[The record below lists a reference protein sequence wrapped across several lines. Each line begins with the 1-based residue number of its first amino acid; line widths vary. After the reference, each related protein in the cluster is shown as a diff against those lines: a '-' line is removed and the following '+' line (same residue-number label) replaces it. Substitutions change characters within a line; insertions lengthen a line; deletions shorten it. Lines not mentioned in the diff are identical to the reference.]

1 MKNNSYVTCI
11 ALQNPIIRLVI
22 YMKLTITLITICSLV
37 LSGKEVYAQ
46 KERVT
51 LNVTAT
57 SISDILKAIEK
68 QTPYLFFY
76 NHKEISAEEKRTLSL
91 RNEPLNQALAELFAG
106 TQISYKVV
114 DHHIVLSPLSQLN
127 SLGKVLQSAVSGT
140 VQADGVPLAG
150 VNVAVKGTNISTVTD
165 QNGRYQIE
173 SVQQGAT
180 LVFTYVGYIAQ
191 EVAVGATPVIDIT
204 LQEDVQ
210 LLDDVVVIGY
220 GTAKKRD
227 LTGAVSSIKA
237 AELASQGP
245 RNVED
250 LLRAN
255 APGLNVGVG
264 TDAKAEASLSIR
276 GNGTLTASNSPLI
289 VLDNVIYEGVLAD
302 INPNDIATI
311 DILKDASAAA
321 VYGSR
326 SSNGVIVVTTKRGKQ
341 GKPLI
346 NLVSNT
352 GFATSANQPDILD
365 PAGFLKF
372 RQDYNEGRF
381 SDDYLAQYPQM
392 FVNPDELV
400 GLNQLDWYNY
410 DQSTPVAN
418 VTHEQLVTKWLSR
431 LNLTSPEIDNYFSNT
446 ITRWD
451 DLVFQRALQQ
461 DYSLNISNASEYVS
475 QYFSLGY
482 TDREGVITGDRFK
495 NIRARANVES
505 KITSFLTTGVN
516 AQFASRNEGFLKSD
530 WEQMTMISPYG
541 SNNLDDPNSAFQR
554 RPTGLDPINPFYD
567 NLYTHRIDRRQ
578 NVIATLFAR
587 VYLPFGI
594 EYNLNFTPRYE
605 WSEYYNHYS
614 SKGDRWA
621 SIGGSASRQHTKTFS
636 WQLDNILR
644 WRREFADIHN
654 VEVTLLANAE
664 KGQYWSSIANAQGFS
679 PNDLLGF
686 HRLQAGSINTVSS
699 NDTYKTGD
707 ALMGRLFYSLKGRY
721 MLTASIRRDG
731 YSAFGK
737 RNPRAM
743 FPALAL
749 GWTFTDEPFFPAV
762 NWLNYGKLR
771 YSWGENGNREI
782 GQYAALAQMLSGL
795 VPYIDQSG
803 NVYTTSQI
811 YVETMANYDL
821 KWERS
826 ASHNIGLDFGLL
838 NNRVSGSVEGYLA
851 TTHDL
856 LVDRLLPDVTG
867 YGKVTSN
874 LGRLRNKGLEVSLTA
889 GIIQREQLGWN
900 ATANFSLNRRT
911 IKSLYGDMINVVD
924 ASGQVIGQRESN
936 DEVNGWFIG
945 QDPDRIWSYE
955 RAGVW
960 QLGEEAEAAKYGLQP
975 GDFKYID
982 QNGDGLLN
990 NEDKVFQ
997 GYKTPRARL
1006 SLRNDLR
1013 HKGFSLSVM
1022 IYSNLNYYGE
1032 FQRAANSYS
1041 FPDRTSDYAFPRWT
1055 STNPINDYARIGSKN
1070 VGTNWVNKSFVRLE
1084 SVVLSYQFP
1093 AQLLLPYKIQGLQL
1107 SASLQN
1113 AAVFS
1118 PHWTF
1123 WDPENG
1129 SITPRNFNFG
1139 VNITL

>member
-1 MKNNSYVTCI
+1 
-11 ALQNPIIRLVI
+11 
-22 YMKLTITLITICSLV
+22 MKLTITLLMLCSLL
-37 LSGKEVYAQ
+37 LSGKDLYAQ
-46 KERVT
+46 KERIT
-51 LNVTAT
+51 LKVKNASVG
-57 SISDILKAIEK
+57 DILKAIEK

-76 NHKEISAEEKRTLSL
+76 NHREIGAEEHETLSVESERL
-91 RNEPLNQALAELFAG
+91 DLVLEKLFAG
-106 TQISYKVV
+106 KEISYKVV
-114 DHHIVLSPLSQLN
+114 DSHIVLTPSSQLK
-127 SLGKVLQSAVSGT
+127 SVAKILQSAVSGT
-140 VQADGVPLAG
+140 VIGSGEPLTGVS
-150 VNVAVKGTNISTVTD
+150 VSVKGTNISTVTD
-165 QNGRYQIE
+165 QNGRFQIE
-173 SVQQGAT
+173 NVAQGAT
-180 LVFTYVGYIAQ
+180 LLFTYVGYMAQ
-191 EVAVGATPVIDIT
+191 EVRVGSTTVIDVT

-210 LLDDVVVIGY
+210 LLEDVVVIGY

-237 AELASQGP
+237 EDLASQGP
-245 RNVED
+245 RNVQD

-255 APGLNVGVG
+255 APGLNIGVG
-264 TDAKAEASLSIR
+264 TDAKAEATLSIR

-289 VLDNVIYEGVLAD
+289 VLDNVIYEGALTD
-302 INPNDIATI
+302 INPNDIATV

-326 SSNGVIVVTTKRGKQ
+326 SSNGVIVITTKRGKQ

-352 GFATSANQPDILD
+352 GLAQSANQPDILD
-365 PAGFLKF
+365 PEGFLRF

-381 SDDYLAQYPQM
+381 SEEYLAQYPQM
-392 FVNPDELV
+392 FVNPNNLSGIDPLA
-400 GLNQLDWYNY
+400 WYNY
-410 DQSTPVAN
+410 DQSTPVTS
-418 VTHEQLVTKWLSR
+418 VTQEQLVTKWLSR
-431 LNLTSPEIDNYFSNT
+431 LNLTSPEIENYFANR
-446 ITRWD
+446 ITHWD
-451 DLVFQRALQQ
+451 DLIFQTARQQ

-505 KITSFLTTGVN
+505 KITSFLTSGVN
-516 AQFASRNEGFLKSD
+516 MQFASRNEGFLKSD
-530 WEQMTMISPYG
+530 SSQMTMISPYG
-541 SNNLDDPNSAFQR
+541 SNNIGDPNSEFWR

-567 NLYTHRIDRRQ
+567 NLYTDRVDRRQ

-614 SKGDRWA
+614 SHGDRWA
-621 SIGGSASRQHTKTFS
+621 SIGGSAEREHTKTFN

-664 KGQYWSSIANAQGFS
+664 KGQYWSTTAEAQGFS
-679 PNDLLGF
+679 PSDQLGY
-686 HRLQAGSINTVSS
+686 HRLQAGSINKVSS
-699 NDTYKTGD
+699 EDMYRTGD

-737 RNPRAM
+737 RNPRAV

-749 GWTFTDEPFFPAV
+749 GWTFTDESFIPDV
-762 NWLNYGKLR
+762 SWLNYGKLR

-782 GQYAALAQMLSGL
+782 GQYAALAQMASGL

-838 NNRVSGSVEGYLA
+838 SNRVSGSVEAYLA

-867 YGKVTSN
+867 YEKVTSN
-874 LGRLRNKGLEVSLTA
+874 LGKLQNKGLEVSINA
-889 GIIQREQLGWN
+889 GIIQREQFSWN

-911 IKSLYGDMINVVD
+911 IKSLYGDMVDVVD
-924 ASGQVIGQRESN
+924 ASGQVIGQRESD

-997 GYKTPRARL
+997 GYKTPRGRL
-1006 SLRNDLR
+1006 SLRNDLK
-1013 HKGFSLSVM
+1013 HKGFALSVM
-1022 IYSNLNYYGE
+1022 LYSNLNYYGS

-1070 VGTNWVNKSFVRLE
+1070 IGTNWVNKSFVRLE

-1093 AQLLLPYKIQGLQL
+1093 KDLLLPYKIQGLQL
-1107 SASLQN
+1107 SASVQN

-1118 PHWTF
+1118 PRWTF

-1129 SITPRNFNFG
+1129 FITPRNFNFG
-1139 VNITL
+1139 VNIIL

>member
-11 ALQNPIIRLVI
+11 ALQNPIIRLII
-22 YMKLTITLITICSLV
+22 YMKLTIILLIFCSLV
-37 LSGKEVYAQ
+37 LSGKEVHAQ
-46 KERVT
+46 KERIT
-51 LNVTAT
+51 LKVTAT
-57 SISDILKAIEK
+57 PIGDILKSIEK

-76 NHKEISAEEKRTLSL
+76 NHKEISAEEKQTLSIE
-91 RNEPLNQALAELFAG
+91 NERLDYVLDKLFAG
-106 TQISYKVV
+106 RQISYKVV
-114 DHHIVLSPLSQLN
+114 DKHIVLSPSPQLK
-127 SLGKVLQSAVSGT
+127 SIGKILQSPIYGIVRGN
-140 VQADGVPLAG
+140 GEPLAG
-150 VNVAVKGTNISTVTD
+150 VSISVKGTNISTVTD
-165 QNGRYQIE
+165 QNGRYQME
-173 SVQQGAT
+173 SVQEGTT
-180 LVFTYVGYIAQ
+180 LVFSYVGYIAQ
-191 EVAVGATPVIDIT
+191 EVEVGTTAVIDII

-210 LLDDVVVIGY
+210 LLEDVVVIGY
-220 GTAKKRD
+220 GTAKKKD

-237 AELASQGP
+237 EELASQGP
-245 RNVED
+245 RNVQD

-255 APGLNVGVG
+255 APGLNIGVG
-264 TDAKAEASLSIR
+264 TDAKADASLSIR

-289 VLDNVIYEGVLAD
+289 VLDNVIYEGALAD
-302 INPNDIATI
+302 INPNDIATV

-352 GFATSANQPDILD
+352 GFAASANQPDVLD
-365 PAGFLKF
+365 PQGFLKF

-381 SDDYLAQYPQM
+381 SDEYLAQYPQM
-392 FVNPDELV
+392 FVNPNELD
-400 GLNQLDWYNY
+400 GLDQLAWYNY
-410 DQSTPVAN
+410 DQSTPVTS
-418 VTHEQLVTKWLSR
+418 VTDEQLVTKWLSR
-431 LNLTSPEIDNYFSNT
+431 LNLTSPEIDNYFANK
-446 ITRWD
+446 ITKWD

-516 AQFASRNEGFLKSD
+516 AQFASRNEGYLKSN
-530 WEQMTMISPYG
+530 WQQMTMISPYG
-541 SNNLDDPNSAFQR
+541 SNNIDDPNSEFQR

-567 NLYTHRIDRRQ
+567 NLYTDRIDRRQ

-614 SKGDRWA
+614 SEGDNWT
-621 SIGGSASRQHTKTFS
+621 SIGGSASRKHTKTFN

-644 WRREFADIHN
+644 WKREFADVHN

-664 KGQYWSSIANAQGFS
+664 KGQYWTTVANAQGFS
-679 PNDLLGF
+679 PSDLLGY

-699 NDTYKTGD
+699 DDTYKTGD

-737 RNPRAM
+737 RNPRAV
-743 FPALAL
+743 FPAMAL
-749 GWTFTDEPFFPAV
+749 GWTFTEEPFFPHV

-782 GQYAALAQMLSGL
+782 GEYAALAQMASGL
-795 VPYIDQSG
+795 LPYIDQSG

-838 NNRVSGSVEGYLA
+838 NNRISGSVEGYLA

-874 LGRLRNKGLEVSLTA
+874 LGKLRNKGLEVSVNA
-889 GIIQREQLGWN
+889 GIIQREQLSWN
-900 ATANFSLNRRT
+900 ATANFSLNRRK
-911 IKSLYGDMINVVD
+911 IQSLYGDMINIMD
-924 ASGQVIGQRESN
+924 ASGQVIGQRESD

-955 RAGVW
+955 RSGVW
-960 QLGEEAEAAKYGLQP
+960 QLGEETEAAKYGLQP

-997 GYKTPRARL
+997 GYTTPRARL

-1022 IYSNLNYYGE
+1022 LYSNFNYYGKFE
-1032 FQRAANSYS
+1032 RAANSYS

-1055 STNPINDYARIGSKN
+1055 TTNPINDYARIGSKDI
-1070 VGTNWVNKSFVRLE
+1070 GINWVNKSFVRLE
-1084 SVVLSYQFP
+1084 SVVLSYHFP
-1093 AQLLLPYKIQGLQL
+1093 KNLLLPYKIQGLQL

-1118 PHWTF
+1118 PQWTF

>member
-1 MKNNSYVTCI
+1 MKNYSYVTCI
-11 ALQNPIIRLVI
+11 ALRNPIIRLII
-22 YMKLTITLITICSLV
+22 YMKLTLTLMMLCSLV
-37 LSGKEVYAQ
+37 LSGKAVYGQ
-46 KERVT
+46 KDRVT

-57 SISDILKAIEK
+57 SVSDILKAIER

-76 NHKEISAEEKRTLSL
+76 NHKEINAEEKQNLHVENLQLNRVLDKLFSRTHV
-91 RNEPLNQALAELFAG
+91 
-106 TQISYKVV
+106 SYKVV
-114 DHHIVLSPLSQLN
+114 DKHIVLSPAAQL
-127 SLGKVLQSAVSGT
+127 KKLQHAMQMAITGIVTG
-140 VQADGVPLAG
+140 AGEPLAG
-150 VNVAVKGTNISTVTD
+150 VGVAVKGTSTTAVTD
-165 QNGRYQIE
+165 QEGRYRLADVP
-173 SVQQGAT
+173 SGAI
-180 LVFTYVGYIAQ
+180 LVFTYMGFTPKELEVG
-191 EVAVGATPVIDIT
+191 TNPVIDVT
-204 LQEDVQ
+204 LQEDVYQ
-210 LLDDVVVIGY
+210 LEDVVVIGY

-237 AELASQGP
+237 EDMAAQGP
-245 RNVED
+245 RNVQD

-255 APGLNVGVG
+255 APGLNIGVG

-276 GNGTLTASNSPLI
+276 GNGTLTASNNPLI
-289 VLDNVIYEGVLAD
+289 VLDNVIYEGALAD
-302 INPNDIATI
+302 INPNDIATV

-321 VYGSR
+321 VFGSR

-352 GFATSANQPDILD
+352 GLATSANQPDILD

-381 SDDYLAQYPQM
+381 SEDYLARYPQM
-392 FVNPDELV
+392 FVNPGELT
-400 GLNQLDWYNY
+400 GLSQLDWYNY
-410 DQSTPVAN
+410 DQSTPVGSVN
-418 VTHEQLVTKWLSR
+418 DEQLTTKWLSR
-431 LNLTSPEIDNYFSNT
+431 LNLTSPEIENYFANK
-446 ITRWD
+446 ITKWD
-451 DLVFQRALQQ
+451 ELVFQRAFQQ

-475 QYFSLGY
+475 QYFSFGY
-482 TDREGVITGDRFK
+482 TDREGVITGDRYK
-495 NIRARANVES
+495 NLRARANVES
-505 KITSFLTTGVN
+505 KITSFLTTGIN
-516 AQFASRNEGFLKSD
+516 AQFASRNEGFLKSE
-530 WEQMTMISPYG
+530 WSQMTMISPYG
-541 SNNLDDPNSAFQR
+541 SNNIDDPDSEFQR
-554 RPTGLDPINPFYD
+554 RPTGLDPLNPFYD
-567 NLYTHRIDRRQ
+567 NLYTERIDRRQ
-578 NVIATLFAR
+578 NVIATLFAK
-587 VYLPFGI
+587 VYLPLGI

-605 WSEYYNHYS
+605 WSEYYNHFS

-621 SIGGSASRQHTKTFS
+621 SIGGAASRQHSKIFN
-636 WQLDNILR
+636 WQLDNIVR
-644 WRREFADIHN
+644 WKREFAKIHN

-664 KGQYWSSIANAQGFS
+664 KGQYWYTEANAQGFS
-679 PNDLLGF
+679 PNDGLGY

-699 NDTYKTGD
+699 DDTYKTGD
-707 ALMGRLFYSLKGRY
+707 ALMGRLFYSLKNRY

-737 RNPRAM
+737 RNPRAT

-749 GWTFTDEPFFPAV
+749 GWTFTDEPFFPAM

-782 GQYAALAQMLSGL
+782 GQYAALAKMLSGL

-803 NVYTTSQI
+803 NVFTTSQLF
-811 YVETMANYDL
+811 VETMANYDL
-821 KWERS
+821 RWERS
-826 ASHNIGLDFGLL
+826 ASHNIGIDFGLL
-838 NNRVSGSVEGYLA
+838 NNRINGSLEGYLA

-856 LVDRLLPDVTG
+856 LVDRLLPNVTG
-867 YGKVTSN
+867 YAEVTSN
-874 LGRLRNKGLEVSLTA
+874 LGNLRNKGLEATVNA
-889 GIIQREQLGWN
+889 AIIQRERLSWN
-900 ATANFSLNRRT
+900 TTANFSFNRRT
-911 IKSLYGDMINVVD
+911 IKSLYGDMVNIVD
-924 ASGQVIGQRESN
+924 ASGQVVGQREVD

-960 QLGEEAEAAKYGLQP
+960 QLGQEVEAAKYGLQP
-975 GDFKYID
+975 GDFRYLD

-1006 SLRNDLR
+1006 SFRNDL
-1013 HKGFSLSVM
+1013 KYNGLSLSVM
-1022 IYSNLNYYGE
+1022 LYSNLNYYGE
-1032 FQRAANSYS
+1032 FQRAANSYA

-1055 STNPINDYARIGSKN
+1055 NTNPINDYARIGSKN
-1070 VGTNWVNKSFVRLE
+1070 IGSNWVNRSFVRLE

-1093 AQLLLPYKIQGLQL
+1093 KTLLLPYKIQALQL
-1107 SASLQN
+1107 SASVQN
-1113 AAVFS
+1113 AVVFA

-1129 SITPRNFNFG
+1129 SITPRNFNLG

>member
-11 ALQNPIIRLVI
+11 ALEKPIIRLLI
-22 YMKLTITLITICSLV
+22 YMKLTVIILIICSLV
-37 LSGKEVYAQ
+37 LSGKEASAQ

-51 LNVTAT
+51 LKVTAT
-57 SISDILKAIEK
+57 PISDILKSIEK

-76 NHKEISAEEKRTLSL
+76 NHKEISADEKQTLSIE
-91 RNEPLNQALAELFAG
+91 NERLDHVLDKLFAG
-106 TQISYKVV
+106 RQISYKVV
-114 DHHIVLSPLSQLN
+114 DKHIVLSPSSQLI
-127 SLGKVLQSAVSGT
+127 GKMLQSPISGI
-140 VQADGVPLAG
+140 VRGNGEPLAG
-150 VNVAVKGTNISTVTD
+150 VSISVKGTNISTVTD

-173 SVQQGAT
+173 NVQEGAT
-180 LVFTYVGYIAQ
+180 LVFSYIGYMAQ
-191 EVAVGATPVIDIT
+191 EVETGTTAVIDIA

-210 LLDDVVVIGY
+210 LLEDVVVIGY
-220 GTAKKRD
+220 GTAKKKD

-237 AELASQGP
+237 EELASQGP
-245 RNVED
+245 RNVQD

-255 APGLNVGVG
+255 APGLNIGVG

-289 VLDNVIYEGVLAD
+289 VLDNVIYEGALAD
-302 INPNDIATI
+302 INPNDIATV

-346 NLVSNT
+346 NLISNT
-352 GFATSANQPDILD
+352 GLATSANQPAILD
-365 PAGFLKF
+365 PRGFLKF

-381 SDDYLAQYPQM
+381 SDEYLAQYPQM
-392 FVNPDELV
+392 FVNPNELD
-400 GLNQLDWYNY
+400 GLNQLEWYNY
-410 DQSTPVAN
+410 DQSTPVTS
-418 VTHEQLVTKWLSR
+418 VTDEQLMTKWLSR
-431 LNLTSPEIDNYFSNT
+431 LNLTSPEIDNYFANK
-446 ITRWD
+446 ITKWD

-516 AQFASRNEGFLKSD
+516 AQFASRNEGYLKSN
-530 WEQMTMISPYG
+530 WSQMTMISPYG
-541 SNNLDDPNSAFQR
+541 SNNIDDPTSEFQR

-567 NLYTHRIDRRQ
+567 NRYTDRIDRRQ

-594 EYNLNFTPRYE
+594 EYNLNYTPMYE

-614 SKGDRWA
+614 SNGDNWA
-621 SIGGSASRQHTKTFS
+621 SIGGSASRQHTKTFN
-636 WQLDNILR
+636 WQVDNILR
-644 WRREFADIHN
+644 WKKEFANIHN
-654 VEVTLLANAE
+654 FEVTLLANAE
-664 KGQYWSSIANAQGFS
+664 KGQYWSTTANAQGFS
-679 PNDLLGF
+679 PTDLLGY
-686 HRLQAGSINTVSS
+686 HRLGSGSINTVSS

-737 RNPRAM
+737 RNPRAI
-743 FPALAL
+743 FPAVAL
-749 GWTFTDEPFFPAV
+749 GWTFTDESFFPQLG
-762 NWLNYGKLR
+762 WLNYGKLR

-782 GQYAALAQMLSGL
+782 GQYAALASMLSGL

-803 NVYTTSQI
+803 NIYTTSQI

-838 NNRVSGSVEGYLA
+838 NNRISGAIEAYMA
-851 TTHDL
+851 TTNDL

-867 YGKVTSN
+867 YAEVTSN
-874 LGRLRNKGLEVSLTA
+874 LGKLRNKGLEVSVNA
-889 GIIQREQLGWN
+889 GIIQREQLSWN
-900 ATANFSLNRRT
+900 ATATFSTNRRK
-911 IKSLYGDMINVVD
+911 IKSLYGDMVNIID
-924 ASGQVIGQRESN
+924 ESGQVIDQREAD
-936 DEVNGWFIG
+936 DEVNGWFID

-960 QLGEEAEAAKYGLQP
+960 QLGEEVEAAKYGLQP

-997 GYKTPRARL
+997 GYKTPRARI
-1006 SLRNDLR
+1006 SLRNDVR
-1013 HKGFSLSVM
+1013 YKGFTLSAM
-1022 IYSNLNYYGE
+1022 LYSNLKYYGA
-1032 FQRAANSYS
+1032 FNRAANSYS

-1055 STNPINDYARIGSKN
+1055 TTNPINDYARIGSKD
-1070 VGTNWVNKSFVRLE
+1070 VGTNWVNKSFVRVE
-1084 SVVLSYQFP
+1084 NIVLSYRFP
-1093 AQLLLPYKIQGLQL
+1093 TELLLPYKIQGLSL

-1113 AAVFS
+1113 AAVYS
-1118 PHWTF
+1118 PQWAF

-1139 VNITL
+1139 VNLTL